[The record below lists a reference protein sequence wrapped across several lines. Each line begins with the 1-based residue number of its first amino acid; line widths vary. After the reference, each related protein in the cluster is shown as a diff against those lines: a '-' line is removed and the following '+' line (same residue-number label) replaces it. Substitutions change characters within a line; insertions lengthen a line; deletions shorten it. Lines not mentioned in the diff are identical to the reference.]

1 MNSDTFS
8 LRVSLVYI
16 ALFVVIGI
24 HLPFFPVWLKAQGLN
39 DGQIA
44 LVLAGQIATRIVS
57 TPVFTFRADKRR
69 AHRSMLI
76 SLCLGVTL
84 LVTALAFAQGFLII
98 LILSLAGMFIWAPIM
113 PMIESYAVR
122 EAGLR
127 GLDYGRMRLWGSLSF
142 IAAGAAGGLLLDYF
156 TPTSIM
162 ISLIAGHGLL
172 TLAALLLPRS
182 QTKETGQVDG
192 AAPKELRISDATR
205 LLATPVF
212 VTFMLAAG
220 LSQTS
225 HAVLYTFG
233 TLNWQHIG
241 IPGGIIGLLW
251 GTGVIA
257 EVVLF
262 AFSKRA
268 VALFTPA
275 GLILLGALAGVVR
288 WALTAHNPP
297 LAFLFCLQVLHAL
310 TFAASHLGALHF
322 LNRAVPRHLHA
333 TAQGVYQALG
343 VSVLMSIATLLSG
356 GLYERYGSYAYY
368 AAALI
373 SFCSA
378 LAAIQLL
385 RSWDGGQIPVT
396 PKAPQERDA

>member
-1 MNSDTFS
+1 MKSDAFS

-24 HLPFFPVWLKAQGLN
+24 HLPFFPVWLKAQGLD

-57 TPVFTFRADKRR
+57 TPIFTFRADKRKS
-69 AHRSMLI
+69 HHSMLVV
-76 SLCLGVTL
+76 LCLGVTL
-84 LVTALAFAQGFLII
+84 LVIALAFAKGFMLIFT
-98 LILSLAGMFIWAPIM
+98 LSLAGMFVWGPIM

-127 GLDYGRMRLWGSLSF
+127 GVDYGRMRLWGSLSF
-142 IAAGAAGGLLLDYF
+142 IAAGATGGLLLDYF

-162 ISLIAGHGLL
+162 IALVAGHASL
-172 TLAALLLPRS
+172 TLAAMILPRS
-182 QTKETGQVDG
+182 SASDARADDSNQQ
-192 AAPKELRISDATR
+192 AELRVADATT
-205 LLATPVF
+205 LLATPIF
-212 VTFMLAAG
+212 LTFMLAAG
-220 LSQTS
+220 LNQTS

-233 TLNWQHIG
+233 TLNWQEAG
-241 IPGGIIGLLW
+241 IPGGMIGLLW

-268 VALFTPA
+268 VSLFTPA
-275 GLILLGALAGVVR
+275 GLILAGALAGIVR
-288 WALTAHNPP
+288 WTLTAHNPP
-297 LAFLFCLQVLHAL
+297 LAFLFGLQVLHAF

-322 LNRAVPRHLHA
+322 LNQAVPRHLHA

-343 VSVLMSIATLLSG
+343 VSVLMSIATFLSG

-368 AAALI
+368 AATVI
-373 SFCSA
+373 SLGSA
-378 LAAIQLL
+378 LAAFQLL
-385 RSWDGGQIPVT
+385 RSWDGGQISVN
-396 PKAPQERDA
+396 PKE